1 MSREKKLGFSGALAQ
16 RFQNSKITPL
26 LALTGLLLGLFAV
39 VVTPREEEPQINVT
53 FANIFVPFPGASPVE
68 VENIVA
74 IPLEQVLAEIE
85 GVKHTYSVSRPGM
98 AVLTI
103 QYEVGEDRT
112 SAIVRLYNA
121 VYSNEDWLPP
131 GSGVM
136 RPLIKP
142 KGIDD
147 VPIVTLTL
155 WTKDEARGAHEL
167 QRVAHTLEAEIKRV
181 PGTRDVYTGLYGRWT
196 RQRRTRGAGST
207 AACRLRLVDR
217 CTALCAAGEQR
228 CVPGW
233 RAGCRQPVC
242 TGYCRYFSRRSD

>member
-39 VVTPREEEPQINVT
+39 AVTPREEEPQINVT

-181 PGTRDVYTGLYGRWT
+181 PGTRDVYTVGGRRATLCPRLARWLPTTSMYRLLPVLFSPIGLT
-196 RQRRTRGAGST
+196 
-207 AACRLRLVDR
+207 LRNSSS
-217 CTALCAAGEQR
+217 A
-228 CVPGW
+228 
-233 RAGCRQPVC
+233 
-242 TGYCRYFSRRSD
+242 